1 MAKSGIKLIA
11 SISLLTT
18 LIKALS
24 NKVIVLG
31 QAGSRLRI
39 STHGL
44 KSAIYD
50 SIPHYCVNSLKNGT
64 IHILY
69 IYILYTSCIGR
80 YQRHFN
86 SYTKVTYHVDEYH
99 FPIKAKIK

>member
-1 MAKSGIKLIA
+1 MTKSGIKLIA

-24 NKVIVLG
+24 NKVNVIG

-39 STHGL
+39 SIHGL

-50 SIPHYCVNSLKNGT
+50 SIPHYCVISLKNGT
-64 IHILY
+64 IHILHMY
-69 IYILYTSCIGR
+69 S
-80 YQRHFN
+80 
-86 SYTKVTYHVDEYH
+86 EYFTH
-99 FPIKAKIK
+99 RKISKIF

>member
-1 MAKSGIKLIA
+1 MLRNVTKSGIKLIA

-24 NKVIVLG
+24 NKANVIG

-50 SIPHYCVNSLKNGT
+50 SIPHYCVISLKMG
-64 IHILY
+64 LY
-69 IYILYTSCIGR
+69 IFYICIL
-80 YQRHFN
+80 
-86 SYTKVTYHVDEYH
+86 EYFTH
-99 FPIKAKIK
+99 RRISKIF